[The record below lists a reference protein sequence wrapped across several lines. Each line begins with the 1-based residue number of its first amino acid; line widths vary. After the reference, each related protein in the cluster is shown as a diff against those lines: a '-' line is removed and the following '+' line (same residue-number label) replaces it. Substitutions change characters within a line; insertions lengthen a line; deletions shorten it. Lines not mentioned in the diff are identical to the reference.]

1 MGGETLH
8 ASCVLCLLHF
18 QRQYRKR
25 IRSYTPANSAGEATQ
40 KMLVEKRISNKIN
53 YDVLKDLMESYTVQE
68 ERPSSQGEET
78 VTGEHGVSLPK
89 TTALEGHT
97 QSGDASQMGPTGEE
111 GLCITRHQSP
121 GGRLPSLMHRKRP
134 LPVVKTSHKS
144 EREAK

>member
-1 MGGETLH
+1 MH
-8 ASCVLCLLHF
+8 ASGVLCLFHF

-25 IRSYTPANSAGEATQ
+25 IKSYTPANSAGEATQ

-78 VTGEHGVSLPK
+78 VTGELGMSLPK
-89 TTALEGHT
+89 TTRESHT
-97 QSGDASQMGPTGEE
+97 QSGDASQMDPTREE

-134 LPVVKTSHKS
+134 LPVVKASHKS